1 MPPKKMRIVPDSL
14 YKVLMSRTSDP
25 QVENLEENVT
35 VLKNEKKYPD
45 DVKILMIQDAIRR
58 LYDKQTELEKKPIL
72 VENISKQ
79 DEIKTENK
87 RIGIK
92 KFIGNQIV
100 TKRTEN
106 ILDFLESTGVSV
118 DEKTLEIY
126 LKDNNLPGTNANL
139 IIKALTNKQ
148 AAKKPTTGLGEVK
161 NFMIAAH
168 VPKNLFTAGMQ
179 AILFGSPV
187 KKMQIPKRWSRF

>member
-1 MPPKKMRIVPDSL
+1 MRIVPDSL
-14 YKVLMSRTSDP
+14 YKVLMKRTSDP

-79 DEIKTENK
+79 DEIKTESK

-106 ILDFLESTGVSV
+106 ILDFLESAGVSV
-118 DEKTLEIY
+118 DENTLEIY
-126 LKDNNLPGTNANL
+126 LKDNNVPGTNANL

-148 AAKKPTTGLGEVK
+148 AAKKSTTGLDEVK

>member
-1 MPPKKMRIVPDSL
+1 MRIVPDSL